1 MKALQTLMQ
10 GAVDQ
15 GIFPGGV
22 LLVANKDETIFF
34 DAFGRARLSPKR
46 LMTTE
51 TVFDLAS
58 LTKPLATAL
67 CVMVLVQE
75 GRVAL
80 DQTLG
85 QAVPDFSDTDK
96 EGLTVGQLLCHTSGL
111 PDYRPYYERLS
122 KWPPFE
128 RKGEVRKM
136 LLGEALIHDPGK
148 VSLYSDLGF
157 MILEWLI
164 EVAAKKPLDRFV
176 QESVYAPLRLKA
188 LFFVPLE
195 GLKVRDHHPY
205 AATEHCPWRGKLL
218 QGEVHDDNAYT
229 LGGVAGHAGLFG
241 TARDIYRLLREL
253 LNTYLGASNTGLFHE
268 DLVHTFFHRH
278 SDVGTWALGFDTPT
292 RPHSSS
298 GQSFSDQ
305 SVGHLGFTGTSF
317 WMDLERG
324 VIVILLTN
332 RIHPSRENETIKAF
346 RPLVHDAVM
355 DAITRCGM

>member
-1 MKALQTLMQ
+1 MKAVRELMQ
-10 GAVDQ
+10 HAVEQ
-15 GIFPGGV
+15 SIFPGGV
-22 LLVANKDETIFF
+22 LLVASKDEVVFCE
-34 DAFGRARLSPKR
+34 AFGRARLSPER

-58 LTKPLATAL
+58 LTKPLATTL
-67 CVMVLVQE
+67 CIMVLVQQ

-85 QAVPDFSDTDK
+85 DAIPDLSDTDK
-96 EGLTVGQLLCHTSGL
+96 QGITVGQLLCHTSGL
-111 PDYRPYYERLS
+111 ADYRPYYETLR
-122 KWPPFE
+122 KWLPSE

-136 LLGEALIHDPGK
+136 LLGEALIHEPGK
-148 VSLYSDLGF
+148 ACLYSDPGF

-164 EVAAKKPLDRFV
+164 EVASEKPLDRFV
-176 QESVYAPLRLKA
+176 QESVYAPLRLKD

-195 GLKVRDHHPY
+195 GLKDRDHHVY
-205 AATEHCPWRGKLL
+205 AATEHCPWRGKILE
-218 QGEVHDDNAYT
+218 GEVHDDNAYT

-241 TARDIYRLLREL
+241 TAKDIYGLLREL
-253 LNTYLGASNTGLFHE
+253 LSTYLGESNTGLFHE
-268 DLVHTFFHRH
+268 DLVHTFFQRR

-292 RPHSSS
+292 RPDSSS

-317 WMDLERG
+317 WMDLEKG

-332 RIHPSRENETIKAF
+332 RIHPTRENEKIRAF
-346 RPLVHDAVM
+346 RPVVHDAVM
-355 DAITRCGM
+355 NAIAPRGI